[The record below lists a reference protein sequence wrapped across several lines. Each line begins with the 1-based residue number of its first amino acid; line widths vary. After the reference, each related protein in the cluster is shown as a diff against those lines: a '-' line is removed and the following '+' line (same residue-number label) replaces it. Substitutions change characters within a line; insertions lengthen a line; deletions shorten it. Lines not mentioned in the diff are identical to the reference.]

1 MATAQAL
8 RAWFSTVKRLS
19 YKSSWDALMIGD
31 GTLVTNN
38 GFALFALDHEFAII
52 SR

>member
-1 MATAQAL
+1 MATAQAS
-8 RAWFSTVKRLS
+8 RAWFSTVKRL